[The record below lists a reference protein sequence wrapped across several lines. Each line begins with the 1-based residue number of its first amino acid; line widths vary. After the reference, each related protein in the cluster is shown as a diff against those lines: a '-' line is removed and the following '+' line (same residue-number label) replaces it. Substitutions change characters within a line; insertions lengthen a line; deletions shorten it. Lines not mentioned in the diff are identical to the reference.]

1 MCTYLKIWR
10 EKMPKSMSYTAF
22 RKNLSSV
29 MDEVERESITY
40 QISKKGSD
48 GVVVM
53 SQSDFNS
60 LNETLYLLSS
70 SANREKLRGSIKE
83 AQAGEFVEVDL

>member
-1 MCTYLKIWR
+1 MA
-10 EKMPKSMSYTAF
+10 KSMSYTAF

-29 MDEVERESITY
+29 MAEVERDSITY
-40 QISKKGSD
+40 QITKKGSE

-70 SANREKLRGSIKE
+70 SANREKLRSSMKE
-83 AQAGEFVEVDL
+83 AKAGEFVEVDL

>member
-1 MCTYLKIWR
+1 MAKN
-10 EKMPKSMSYTAF
+10 MSYTSF

-29 MDEVERESITY
+29 MDEVERDSITY
-40 QISKKGSD
+40 QISKKGSE

-60 LNETLYLLSS
+60 LNETLYMLAS
-70 SANREKLRGSIKE
+70 SANRDRLRISRKE
-83 AQAGEFVEVDL
+83 ASDGEFVEVDL